1 MIKLKDEIMNK
12 RLIIFKVSEDDKNN
26 NIEKKKKKGKK
37 LFNIS
42 IKEILY

>member
-26 NIEKKKKKGKK
+26 IEKKKR
-37 LFNIS
+37 
-42 IKEILY
+42 KEKNYLIFQ

>member
-1 MIKLKDEIMNK
+1 MNK
-12 RLIIFKVSEDDKNN
+12 RLIIFKVSEDDKN